1 MKKTEVETIITFS
14 KASKEAHIWT
24 NDIKI
29 IRKMEKLEAIKKD
42 ENNFIIPINFIHL
55 YKPRGY
61 TKRQQEITKMLLKQ
75 NNPKINT
82 DREEEVKSKKQPK
95 LFDLSIWNIK

>member
-1 MKKTEVETIITFS
+1 MKKNEIETIITFG
-14 KASKEAHIWT
+14 KASKEIHIWT

-29 IRKMEKLEAIKKD
+29 IRKMEKLGATKKD
-42 ENNFIIPINFIHL
+42 ENNFFVPINFLHL

-61 TKRQQEITKMLLKQ
+61 TKRQQEITKMLLRQ

-82 DREEEVKSKKQPK
+82 DKPLEEKSKKQPK
-95 LFDLSIWNIK
+95 LFDISVWNIK